1 MSSEVFQSSLK
12 TVIGRIVI
20 SADDQF
26 ITKLEFNDDLVL
38 STNPDIPEHLAESVR
53 QISAYFENPETKFHL
68 PLVPAP
74 TIFQTEIRAALANI
88 VCGQTETYE
97 AMARKVNKQGA
108 SRAVGMALSRN
119 PLLIIVPCHRVIG
132 SNGSLT
138 GFAGGLHRKRW
149 LLTHERKSPLFAG
162 LCALNEKL

>member
-1 MSSEVFQSSLK
+1 MSSEVFQSSLQ

-26 ITKLEFNDDLVL
+26 ITKLEFNNDVVVGA
-38 STNPDIPEHLAESVR
+38 NHDIPEHLAESVL
-53 QISAYFENPETKFHL
+53 QISAYFEHPETEFHL
-68 PLVPAP
+68 PLVPSP
-74 TIFQTEIRAALANI
+74 TNFQTEIRAALATI
-88 VCGQTETYE
+88 VCGHTATYE

-138 GFAGGLHRKRW
+138 GFAGGLYRKRW

-162 LCALNEKL
+162 LCDMNEEL

>member
-1 MSSEVFQSSLK
+1 MSSEVFQSSLQ

-26 ITKLEFNDDLVL
+26 ITKLEFNDDLVVGA
-38 STNPDIPEHLAESVR
+38 NPDIPEHLTESVR
-53 QISAYFENPETKFHL
+53 QVSAYFENPETEFHL
-68 PLVPAP
+68 PLVPSP
-74 TIFQTEIRAALANI
+74 TNFQTEIRAALASI
-88 VCGQTETYE
+88 VCGKTATYE

-138 GFAGGLHRKRW
+138 GFAGGLYRKRW

-162 LCALNEKL
+162 LCDMNEEL

>member
-1 MSSEVFQSSLK
+1 MISEVFQSSLQ

-26 ITKLEFNDDLVL
+26 ITKLEFNNDVEVGA
-38 STNPDIPEHLAESVR
+38 NPDIPEHLAESVR
-53 QISAYFENPETKFHL
+53 QVSAYFEHPETEFHL
-68 PLVPAP
+68 PLVPSP
-74 TIFQTEIRAALANI
+74 TNFQTEIRAALASI
-88 VCGQTETYE
+88 VCGKTATYE

-149 LLTHERKSPLFAG
+149 LLTHERKRPLLAG
-162 LCALNEKL
+162 LCDLNEEL